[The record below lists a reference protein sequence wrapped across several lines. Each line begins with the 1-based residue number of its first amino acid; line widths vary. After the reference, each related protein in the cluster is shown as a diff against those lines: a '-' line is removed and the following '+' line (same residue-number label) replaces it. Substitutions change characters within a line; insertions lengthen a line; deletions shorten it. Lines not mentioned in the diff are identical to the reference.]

1 VRFSIVTQALSGGV
15 AWVTLKFPLVHDSTS
30 REVVLMNL
38 ESAISDLQATLAART
53 SSNWRWL
60 VRQRLSAVRQALSDE
75 NFETWDGWL
84 AARGGAMDR
93 ERRQLLARITAVGS
107 GLLERVDADRM
118 AVEVRRLL
126 ADVEHYRQR
135 VHDLIYD
142 SVALEIGGSE

>member
-1 VRFSIVTQALSGGV
+1 
-15 AWVTLKFPLVHDSTS
+15 
-30 REVVLMNL
+30 VVLMNL
-38 ESAISDLQATLAART
+38 ESAISDLQETLSART

-84 AARGGAMDR
+84 AARTGAADR
-93 ERRQLLARITAVGS
+93 ERRQLLARISTVGS
-107 GLLERVDADRM
+107 GVLDRLDTDRM
-118 AVEVRRLL
+118 AIEVRRLL

>member
-1 VRFSIVTQALSGGV
+1 
-15 AWVTLKFPLVHDSTS
+15 
-30 REVVLMNL
+30 VVLMTL
-38 ESAISDLQATLAART
+38 ESAISDLQETLTSART

-84 AARGGAMDR
+84 AARTGVADR
-93 ERRQLLARITAVGS
+93 ERLQLLARISTVGV
-107 GLLERVDADRM
+107 GLLDRIDSDRM
-118 AVEVRRLL
+118 AIEVRRLL
-126 ADVEHYRQR
+126 ADVEHYCQR

>member
-1 VRFSIVTQALSGGV
+1 MT
-15 AWVTLKFPLVHDSTS
+15 
-30 REVVLMNL
+30 L
-38 ESAISDLQATLAART
+38 ESAISDLQEALSAGRT

-75 NFETWDGWL
+75 NFESWDGWL
-84 AARGGAMDR
+84 AARTGATDR
-93 ERRQLLARITAVGS
+93 ERRQLLARISAIGT
-107 GLLERVDADRM
+107 GLLERLDADRISI
-118 AVEVRRLL
+118 EVRRLL